1 MSKVARAARVASRQ
15 RVETITA
22 DKTITKGESGEYYLI
37 NYDSAATITMTLPA
51 AEDGAY
57 FKFLFIA
64 ALTDNSAAVA
74 FTAQAGEYLNGGPL
88 AVTGNAADGG
98 NQVVGN
104 GSSHVTMTIDGNT
117 DVLANSWV
125 EFVSDGSEWYVS
137 GLIMT
142 VDGATFSNSIV
153 FS

>member
-1 MSKVARAARVASRQ
+1 MSRVARSARVASRQ

-22 DKTITKGESGEYYLI
+22 SKTITQAESGEYYLI
-37 NYDSAATITMTLPA
+37 NYDSAATITITLPSVQ
-51 AEDGAY
+51 DGTY

-88 AVTGNAADGG
+88 AMTGDGADPGT
-98 NQVVGN
+98 QVVGN
-104 GSSHVTMTIDGNT
+104 GSSNVTLTIDGNT

-125 EFVSDGSEWYVS
+125 EFVSDGSEWYIS
-137 GLIMT
+137 GYVMI
-142 VDGATFSNSIV
+142 VDSGTASNSIV